1 MKKLF
6 HLSPFTAL
14 AHFTYHLSP
23 MHGNPNLSHQNAKY
37 EPYYPYHFDTFHL
50 SLRHF
55 SLPPHT
61 NFANS
66 PKIPLTSILR
76 TDNMHLVAT
85 TRPPPSEWQRTSEM
99 NRHPKTKGLIFIPSA
114 PSQLNRDDYNTQT
127 ITLSAWE
134 RTSASARVLPL
145 NEEFDPGSGRTLA
158 ACLIHAS
165 RTHPSG

>member
-1 MKKLF
+1 MIPQE
-6 HLSPFTAL
+6 HRGRE
-14 AHFTYHLSP
+14 HHRFTYHLSP
-23 MHGNPNLSHQNAKY
+23 RHGNPNRLHQNARF
-37 EPYYPYHFDTFHL
+37 EPDYPSTQSTFHL

-55 SLPPHT
+55 SLPPQT

-66 PKIPLTSILR
+66 LKIPLTSTLG
-76 TDNMHLVAT
+76 TDNIHLVAK
-85 TRPPPSEWQRTSEM
+85 TRTPPSEWQRTSEM
-99 NRHPKTKGLIFIPSA
+99 NRQPKTKGLIFIPSA

-134 RTSASARVLPL
+134 RTSASAQVLPL